1 MKKQQALV
9 PQTSFRLFWKR
20 HTKGGQWKVKCRRF
34 FTVPPP
40 PPPPPI
46 IERAA
51 WQQRQAA
58 AVAAAAVAAAAAAA
72 AAVAAAA
79 VAAAAAAAAVAAAE
93 DAFLLQQAAAMSL
106 IRSQNQHQPTPA
118 PLSAKEFWREAT
130 RLGARDR
137 FGEWVK
143 VAELVMVMVPG
154 SVEDERVF
162 REE

>member
-1 MKKQQALV
+1 
-9 PQTSFRLFWKR
+9 
-20 HTKGGQWKVKCRRF
+20 
-34 FTVPPP
+34 
-40 PPPPPI
+40 
-46 IERAA
+46 
-51 WQQRQAA
+51 
-58 AVAAAAVAAAAAAA
+58 
-72 AAVAAAA
+72 
-79 VAAAAAAAAVAAAE
+79 
-93 DAFLLQQAAAMSL
+93 MSL
-106 IRSQNQHQPTPA
+106 IRSQNQHQPPPA